1 VESLLNLFKE
11 TEKAETLREF
21 FNLPLK
27 VEGSEILTVK
37 GHNLIFSTQ
46 LVRTEFSVPQ
56 KRLSLVKLIE
66 EIERLEPFK
75 SKGLKPLKE
84 FLLKGKPLHIDLKP
98 LGVERILIV
107 PPLGWEFEN
116 FDPNRDFLEDWAFLL
131 GGLLHNFLGEAGN
144 FYPDRGTKVER
155 PFGVTDLDKNLFDE
169 VGKDFLK
176 EGNVFVS
183 REVNLLEMLV

>member
-1 VESLLNLFKE
+1 MENLLNLFKE
-11 TEKAETLREF
+11 AERAETLKEF

-56 KRLSLVKLIE
+56 KRWHLVKLIE
-66 EIERLEPFK
+66 EIEKLEPFK

-84 FLLKGKPLHIDLKP
+84 FLQKGKPLHIDLKP
-98 LGVERILIV
+98 FGVERILIV
-107 PPLGWEFEN
+107 PPLGWEFEE
-116 FDPNRDFLEDWAFLL
+116 FDPNRDFGLDWSMLL
-131 GGLLHNFLGEAGN
+131 RGILYSFLGQVGN
-144 FYPDRGTKVER
+144 FYPDRRAKVER